1 MRILINA
8 SVSGHVMNG
17 FLVYC
22 LNLLRALL
30 PLLKAK
36 GYDVCL
42 VIPRGSILEEL
53 DVPKKYLPAIC
64 GMPKKRSPINPIC
77 RLLFNM
83 FVLPFYTH
91 RGDIVYALTPHG
103 SFWGPGRQ
111 ILTLHDLI
119 PLEFPSQHRLQYYY
133 NRYFLPWMLRHSEK
147 VICISRTTRDLLMRR
162 FKQPEEKLSVIYN
175 GCSEDFRPVDG
186 AADLIRG
193 RYGVSD
199 YLLACGVGFPHKNIK
214 FLIETYAQ
222 LDKEFRRQHP
232 LVIVGINTDAYAQG
246 LMAMTRGL
254 PCAADVHF
262 VGMVPQEV
270 LPALYSAAR
279 LFVYPTLSEGFG
291 MPPVESMRCGTP
303 CIVSDLPILR
313 EILGMHDARY
323 FNPQD
328 QTSLSVCLMSA
339 LEQSKDKCESG
350 VVGDRYSW
358 AQAATAVLAELENMR

>member
-36 GYDVCL
+36 GCDVCL

-91 RGDIVYALTPHG
+91 RDDIVYALTPHG
-103 SFWGPGRQ
+103 AFWGPGRQ

-162 FKQPEEKLSVIYN
+162 FKQPKEKLSVIYN

-186 AADLIRG
+186 AVDLIRR

-222 LDKEFRRQHP
+222 MDKEFRRQHP

-246 LMAMTRGL
+246 LMAMTQGL

-291 MPPVESMRCGTP
+291 MPPVEAVKCGTP

-313 EILGMHDARY
+313 EVLGAETNCYFDPHDMR
-323 FNPQD
+323 
-328 QTSLSVCLMSA
+328 A
-339 LEQSKDKCESG
+339 LKDCIEAG
-350 VVGDRYSW
+350 VQGGKNVEHLRETVSRYSW
-358 AQAATAVLAELENMR
+358 SEAAKSVVLVLEGLR